1 MVKTNFSN
9 TLVTKALVLQ
19 AIEELVMNMDGE
31 YTPNVE
37 AYEIN
42 GVGITYG
49 DIVEYCEKTREQL
62 AAKSAKAK
70 TYASKK
76 KVEGDEFRAK
86 VKAVLKTDKAQTR
99 EEILK
104 YFEEDPEI
112 TVAKVGARL
121 TQLVK
126 AGEAEKV
133 EEKFAGGNKKM
144 TYKLV
149 G

>member
-1 MVKTNFSN
+1 MAKTVFSN

-19 AIEELVMNMDGE
+19 AIEDMVKNIEGG

-37 AYEIN
+37 AYELD
-42 GVGITYG
+42 GVGVTYG

-62 AAKSAKAK
+62 ADKAAKAK
-70 TYASKK
+70 TYASKR

-86 VKAVLKTDKAQTR
+86 VKAVLTTDKAMTR
-99 EEILK
+99 EEVLK
-104 YFEEDPEI
+104 FFEEDPDI
-112 TVAKVGARL
+112 TIAKVGARL

-126 AGEAEKV
+126 AGEVEKT

>member
-1 MVKTNFSN
+1 MTKTVFSN

-19 AIEELVMNMDGE
+19 AIEEMVKGAE
-31 YTPNVE
+31 GGYTPNVE
-37 AYEIN
+37 AYERD
-42 GVGITYG
+42 GVGVTYG

-62 AAKSAKAK
+62 AAKSEKAK

-86 VKAVLKTDKAQTR
+86 VKAVLTADKAQTR

-104 YFEEDPEI
+104 YFEEDPTV
-112 TVAKVGARL
+112 TVAKIGARL

-126 AGEAEKV
+126 AGEVEKV
-133 EEKFAGGNKKM
+133 EEKFAGGAKKM